1 MRKKYLDNLRLTVVV
16 MVVIYH
22 VIYFYNGTNGTSL
35 MDAYLYFVYPWFMF
49 IIFLISGMS
58 SYYYLENHDI
68 KEFIKARTK
77 KLLVPSTIGV
87 ILFGYPQGYLNMYF
101 ANALDN
107 IPAGIPFI
115 IKYLIICLSGIGVM
129 WTMQMLWLF
138 SICLVLIKK
147 RVNIKV
153 NYLGFI
159 ILGIVAI
166 LCGQIGNITLI
177 PMYRFGYYGFAYF
190 LGFYVLSNE
199 ENIKCFE
206 NICFFIICIIFG
218 VFYSMIFLGQNYAID
233 PLLSNPIS
241 LVYGYLMSLS
251 LLGIFKKYFNKKEFV
266 LVKDSFGI
274 YLFHYLFICLI
285 SLFIKNYL
293 LSFAVAML
301 GSVFLYKIIKRIP
314 IIRTILL
321 GE

>member
-16 MVVIYH
+16 MVAIYH

-129 WTMQMLWLF
+129 WTMQMLWFFFDMF
-138 SICLVLIKK
+138 SFNQKK
-147 RVNIKV
+147 
-153 NYLGFI
+153 
-159 ILGIVAI
+159 
-166 LCGQIGNITLI
+166 
-177 PMYRFGYYGFAYF
+177 
-190 LGFYVLSNE
+190 S
-199 ENIKCFE
+199 
-206 NICFFIICIIFG
+206 
-218 VFYSMIFLGQNYAID
+218 
-233 PLLSNPIS
+233 
-241 LVYGYLMSLS
+241 
-251 LLGIFKKYFNKKEFV
+251 KYK
-266 LVKDSFGI
+266 S
-274 YLFHYLFICLI
+274 
-285 SLFIKNYL
+285 
-293 LSFAVAML
+293 
-301 GSVFLYKIIKRIP
+301 
-314 IIRTILL
+314 
-321 GE
+321 